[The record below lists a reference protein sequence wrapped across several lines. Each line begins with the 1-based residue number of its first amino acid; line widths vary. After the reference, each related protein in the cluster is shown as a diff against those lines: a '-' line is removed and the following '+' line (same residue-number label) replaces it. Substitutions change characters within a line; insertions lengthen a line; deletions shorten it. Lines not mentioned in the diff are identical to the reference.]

1 MNYTENF
8 MSIDQDYFVGQS
20 IDMLQ
25 LIYFPLP
32 SLTDFCVTP
41 VNAIG
46 YFTRRKACFSI
57 HLHFLLGQIIVYL
70 ETSAA
75 DEKVRC
81 FSFTH
86 RKVPAFLAVFQGL
99 WLPNTDYN
107 EAYLFWFMYVAFHT
121 LSKNIVQQRTTHK
134 NNESLLF
141 LVGRFQKSRA

>member
-1 MNYTENF
+1 

-32 SLTDFCVTP
+32 STIDFCATP

-46 YFTRRKACFSI
+46 YFTRRKACFSF
-57 HLHFLLGQIIVYL
+57 HLHFLLDQVIVYL
-70 ETSAA
+70 RTSAA
-75 DEKVRC
+75 DEKVRH

-86 RKVPAFLAVFQGL
+86 RKVTEFLAVFQDL
-99 WLPNTDYN
+99 RLQTTYH
-107 EAYLFWFMYVAFHT
+107 ETHLFWFMYVAFHT
-121 LSKNIVQQRTTHK
+121 QSKNIVQQRTTQK

-141 LVGRFQKSRA
+141 LVGRLQKNRA